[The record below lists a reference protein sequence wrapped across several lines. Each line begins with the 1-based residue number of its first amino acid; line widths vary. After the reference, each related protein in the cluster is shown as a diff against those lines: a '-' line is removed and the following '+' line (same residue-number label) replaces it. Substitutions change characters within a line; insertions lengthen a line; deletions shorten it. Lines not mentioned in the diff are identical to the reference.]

1 MMVLLFKG
9 PFFKVFKTGPKKSK
23 KNRNNFKKKK
33 GKTSAKNPKHSS
45 LAIHPILDFDAKENS
60 HQRKKRRTLKKTPP
74 P

>member
-33 GKTSAKNPKHSS
+33 ERLPQKTLNTP
-45 LAIHPILDFDAKENS
+45 LWQYIPFWTLT
-60 HQRKKRRTLKKTPP
+60 RKRTHIRGRREGR
-74 P
+74 